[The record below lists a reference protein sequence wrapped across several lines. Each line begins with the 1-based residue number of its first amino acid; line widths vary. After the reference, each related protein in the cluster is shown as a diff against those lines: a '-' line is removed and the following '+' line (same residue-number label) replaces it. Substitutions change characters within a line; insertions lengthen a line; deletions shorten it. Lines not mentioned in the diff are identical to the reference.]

1 MAKVLLGG
9 YVLGDGLADFG
20 ASRASM
26 WRKAAVV
33 FQYWQVSPG
42 AAQPWPACAPF
53 DSR

>member
-1 MAKVLLGG
+1 MAKVLRGG
-9 YVLGDGLADFG
+9 DQFGNRFAGLA
-20 ASRASM
+20 AWRASM
-26 WRKAAVV
+26 WRMAAVV